1 MVLLGSEEIQNLI
14 GFPDFKLLPSYAR
27 IIKLLRKINPPSHF
41 MLYTVPFHTHPE
53 KSCFWSEAV
62 TRLVIGYGTANG
74 QKRTL
79 APLLF

>member
-1 MVLLGSEEIQNLI
+1 M
-14 GFPDFKLLPSYAR
+14 
-27 IIKLLRKINPPSHF
+27 LLRKINPQFYF